1 MLNFIGNALKL
12 QVSFIKTYLYFR
24 LPQDMYQTAK
34 VAKILLLLEQ
44 GKGEKFKGKNLNE
57 IEIEN
62 EIYYSSESDNDEEP
76 LINKVLRKAAHTET
90 CNITP
95 VSEGC
100 SSTMQ
105 ATSDDI
111 PKESTSKR
119 IEDNSREVKG
129 IGFV

>member
-1 MLNFIGNALKL
+1 SLDGWIERNKKVGCGLWCKATGIVEINKIPLMAMEDDEMEQIATFMGHTK
-12 QVSFIKTYLYFR
+12 KTHAEFYR

-34 VAKILLLLEQ
+34 VAKIQ
-44 GKGEKFKGKNLNE
+44 
-57 IEIEN
+57 
-62 EIYYSSESDNDEEP
+62 
-76 LINKVLRKAAHTET
+76 VLRKAAHTET

-119 IEDNSREVKG
+119 IEDNSRDKVKG